1 MSEPPKPGSTPDR
14 SLRTILLVGGWG
26 AATVLVAYLISR
38 GNLAVFVGVM
48 LLIGI
53 AQRVA
58 AVYVVRRHGE
68 TAPPWWR
75 I

>member
-1 MSEPPKPGSTPDR
+1 MPRGGPDR
-14 SLRTILLVGGWG
+14 SLRTLLLVGAWG
-26 AATVLVAYLISR
+26 AATVGIAYLISR

-48 LLIGI
+48 VAIGI

-58 AVYVVRRHGE
+58 AVYVVRRRGG

-75 I
+75 V

>member
-1 MSEPPKPGSTPDR
+1 MPGRPADR
-14 SLRTILLVGGWG
+14 SLRTMLLVGAWG
-26 AATVLVAYLISR
+26 AATAVIAYLISR
-38 GNLAVFVGVM
+38 GNLAVFIGVM

-58 AVYVVRRHGE
+58 AVYVVRRRGA